1 MMDSKTLLDQIIK
14 WGASL
19 VGFAGLERVPLRQQT
34 SLTRGIAIAV
44 RLSDTI
50 IDGIRNGPTA
60 AYAEHYRTMNQL
72 LDSIATKATTFLLSK
87 GYRAVPIPASEI
99 VDQTR
104 QEGRIS
110 HKKIATRAGLGWI
123 GKSALLVTQE
133 FGPRV
138 RLVSILTNAPLESAE
153 PITESQC
160 GECTACVRACP
171 ASALKEQI
179 WTPDVQREELI
190 EVSLCHQITEKNKA
204 ALGESI
210 CGICISVCPLGRI
223 EGETRLEVDS
233 DSY

>member
-1 MMDSKTLLDQIIK
+1 MDSKTLQDQIIR

-19 VGFAGLERVPLRQQT
+19 VGFAGLEGVPLRQQT
-34 SLTRGIAIAV
+34 SLTYGVAIAV

-50 IDGIRNGPTA
+50 IDEIRNGPTA
-60 AYAEHYRTMNQL
+60 AYAEHYRTMNHR
-72 LDSIATKATTFLLSK
+72 LDSIATKTTTLLLSK
-87 GYRAVPIPASEI
+87 GYRAVPIPASQI
-99 VDQTR
+99 IDR
-104 QEGRIS
+104 KRHEGRIS

-123 GKSALLVTQE
+123 GKSALLVTPK

-171 ASALKEQI
+171 ASALKGQI
-179 WTPDVQREELI
+179 WTTAVQREELI

-210 CGICISVCPLGRI
+210 CGICISVCPLGRMKD
-223 EGETRLEVDS
+223 ETRLDVDS